1 MDISTESKTLKQRV
15 IDLPV
20 SKKLFIGFAWL
31 TGVLVLVLGCLFLT
45 VDRLGQANNRIVAGT
60 AVRSDAADHLR

>member
-20 SKKLFIGFAWL
+20 SRKLFIGFAWL
-31 TGVLVLVLGCLFLT
+31 TGVLVLVLGFARLRAFVTLFR
-45 VDRLGQANNRIVAGT
+45 VDKSLLFGMAT
-60 AVRSDAADHLR
+60 LLPK